1 MRERDISEE
10 EVEEAVSDLF
20 AETSARTPS
29 RVNLWGR
36 TGGGRILRI
45 TTYRENRLYVVTVV
59 ASAEGPR

>member
-10 EVEEAVSDLF
+10 EVEEALSAPF
-20 AETSARTPS
+20 AETSATTPS

-45 TTYRENRLYVVTVV
+45 TTYRDNRRYVITVV
-59 ASAEGPR
+59 APAGGPP